1 MLLDSEC
8 AMNTMNRRAAGLALV
23 ATLALLF
30 AGCGGPK
37 NFTPDD
43 FKQVQPGTTE
53 EQVYE
58 ALGKPS
64 STTGSGA
71 NKALWYAVGGNYYV
85 IGVKDGKV
93 SRAEQCR
100 SKAEYDGM
108 RSYAK

>member
-1 MLLDSEC
+1 MKG
-8 AMNTMNRRAAGLALV
+8 MNRRATGLALV
-23 ATLALLF
+23 AAFACLF

-43 FKQVQPGTTE
+43 FKAVHPGATE

-58 ALGKPS
+58 LLGKPS

-85 IGVKDGKV
+85 VGIKEGKV
-93 SRAEQCR
+93 SKAEQCR